1 MFEDLKLPKRQTNCR
16 VRTIVADLTAKDKE
30 LFLTAVMNPEWPY
43 KTLSNELYKRGTK
56 ISDAAIKHH
65 REKRCSCLKD

>member
-1 MFEDLKLPKRQTNCR
+1 MFEDLKLPKRVTNCR
-16 VRTIVADLTAKDKE
+16 IRTILSELSEKDKTIFE
-30 LFLTAVMNPEWPY
+30 QAVMNPEWPY

-56 ISDAAIKHH
+56 CSDAAIKHH